1 MSSSLARIP
10 THLRKYV
17 VSQHYD
23 RYTAEEQATWRFLLR
38 QLRDFL
44 GRAAHSCYLD
54 GLKKT
59 GISIDRIPKIDEM
72 DELLQQFGWGA
83 VPVSGFIP
91 PAAFMEFQSLSIL
104 PIACDM
110 RSLDHLLYTPA
121 PDIVHEAAG
130 HAPILIHPEYAEY
143 LKNYAQ
149 VAKKAIISKEDLDQY
164 EAIRMLSDL
173 KEHPGSTQEEI
184 EKANQTLEKINQN
197 MSHVSE
203 ASLLSRMNW
212 WTAEYGLVGD
222 ISNPKI
228 YGAGLLSS
236 LGESRDC
243 LKDHVKKVPLDV
255 SCVEVSYDITEP
267 QPQLFVTPDFAN
279 LSVVLDHLSEKL
291 SFKKGGLFG
300 LEAAKQAR
308 SINTVELD
316 SGLQIS
322 GILEDY
328 RVKDN
333 QVYFLKFSGPSQL
346 SLNDQQLSGHGKDF
360 HSHGYSSPIGTIK
373 GVEKALHQLNQD
385 DMKQLHLTQGQEVN
399 LEFSSGISLKGTLV
413 SSLLHKNKPLLL
425 SFKNCSVKIE
435 EEVLFDPAWGQ
446 FDLACGKEIPT
457 VFGGP
462 SDRLSFGEVE
472 DFAAK
477 RVPEKKFSEKQI
489 ELFSFYNEVAQSR
502 TNKALSP
509 QSLTSLWS
517 RFKSTKNRT
526 WLLGIEILEI
536 ACHLKEDA
544 METEIYSYLLSHFS
558 EHKANI
564 EDGARLAR
572 LLSENLTH

>member
-1 MSSSLARIP
+1 MSSSLSRIP
-10 THLRKYV
+10 EHLRKYV
-17 VSQHYD
+17 VSQHYE

-44 GRAAHSCYLD
+44 GRTAHSCYLD

-59 GISIDRIPKIDEM
+59 GISINRIPKIDEM
-72 DELLQQFGWGA
+72 DRLLQQFGWGA

-130 HAPILIHPEYAEY
+130 HAPILVHPEYAEY

-164 EAIRMLSDL
+164 EAIRVLSDL
-173 KEHPGSTQEEI
+173 KEHPGSTPQEIKEA
-184 EKANQTLEKINQN
+184 EDQLERINQN

-222 ISNPKI
+222 LSNPKI

-243 LKDHVKKVPLDV
+243 LKDHVKKIPLDV
-255 SCVEVSYDITEP
+255 SCVDVSYDITEP
-267 QPQLFVTPDFAN
+267 QPQLFVTPDFSD
-279 LSVVLDHLSEKL
+279 LSKVLDRLAEKL

-300 LEAAKQAR
+300 LKAAKKAR
-308 SINTVELD
+308 SVNTIELD

-322 GILEDY
+322 GVLEDY
-328 RVKDN
+328 RVQDD
-333 QVYFLKFSGPSQL
+333 QVYFVKFSGSCQL
-346 SLNDQQLSGHGKDF
+346 SVNDQQIKGHGKDF
-360 HSHGYSSPIGTIK
+360 HSHGYSSPIGPLREF
-373 GVEKALHQLNQD
+373 GKALHEINLS
-385 DMKQLHLTQGQEVN
+385 KGQKVS
-399 LEFSSGISLKGTLV
+399 LEFASGVSLKGTFID
-413 SSLLHKNKPLLL
+413 SLTEGGKLLLL
-425 SFKNCSVKIE
+425 SFKDCSVKYGD
-435 EEVLFDPAWGQ
+435 EVLFDPTWGQ
-446 FDLACGKEIPT
+446 FDLACGLEIPS

-462 SDRLSFGEVE
+462 ADRVSFGEVE

-477 RVPEKKFSEKQI
+477 RVPEKKLSPKQS
-489 ELFSFYNEVAQSR
+489 ELFSFYDEIAKARIQSELSSE
-502 TNKALSP
+502 TLKAL
-509 QSLTSLWS
+509 WEK
-517 RFKSTKNRT
+517 FKNTENRT
-526 WLLGIEILEI
+526 WLIGIEIFEI
-536 ACHLKEDA
+536 ACHLRDESTAKEI
-544 METEIYSYLLSHFS
+544 ESYLRSHFS
-558 EHKANI
+558 KHRANI
-564 EDGARLAR
+564 EDGIRLAR
-572 LLSENLTH
+572 LLFENLTH